1 MGSGATIAAAV
12 AAGYESIGL
21 EIDPNFFSIAEKA
34 IPLLAKLP
42 DNGPRRIPSGDA
54 RQARLELT

>member
-1 MGSGATIAAAV
+1 MGSGATIAAAI
-12 AAGYESIGL
+12 AAGYESIGV
-21 EIDPNFFSIAEKA
+21 EIDPDFFRIAEKA

-42 DNGPRRIPSGDA
+42 NSGPRQVAGSDD